1 MKTRTIAAT
10 LAVASLLTAC
20 TTSSSGSPS
29 SSGFPPSQ
37 ESATP
42 MGSTGSA
49 TTSPAGDGTSVYALD
64 DRLQAELAIE
74 GEPDMLTT
82 GYGAIWVGIPDQG
95 EAELAGVGRI
105 DPATNELAAT
115 VQVGR
120 KICGGLAARFGS
132 IWTASCAE
140 QKLYRISPETN
151 EVEATI
157 DVPVFPSVLG
167 APPLGGFATGAGAV
181 WMVTSEGGGSDFDVL
196 VRVDPR
202 TNEITDEI
210 PLGHQGG
217 SVGVGGDAA
226 WVTAPEDGM
235 LLRVDP
241 KERAVIVEIPG
252 FAQPVRVVA
261 GEGGVWVL
269 SGTWPDH
276 VEGADGAVTKVD
288 PTTNEIVATIP
299 IDEQAGQAGDLQFG
313 EGSVWVRTQ
322 YTLLAEIDPATNA
335 IVSRYED
342 QKAMGS
348 IATGFGSVWL
358 SDAVYARVWRVPLD

>member
-1 MKTRTIAAT
+1 MNTRTIAAV
-10 LAVASLLTAC
+10 LAVTSVLVAC
-20 TTSSSGSPS
+20 TASSSESPTSGSPPS
-29 SSGFPPSQ
+29 SQ
-37 ESATP
+37 DTATTS
-42 MGSTGSA
+42 GSTGSSS
-49 TTSPAGDGTSVYALD
+49 TSPAADGSTVYALD

-74 GEPDMLTT
+74 GEPDLLAS
-82 GYGAIWVGIPDQG
+82 GYGAIWVMIPDQG
-95 EAELAGVGRI
+95 EAQLSSVGRI
-105 DPATNELAAT
+105 DPATKEVVAT
-115 VQVGR
+115 VQVGY
-120 KICGGLAARFGS
+120 KVCGGLAARFGS

-140 QKLYRISPETN
+140 QQLYRISAKTN

-167 APPLGGFATGAGAV
+167 ATPAGGLTAGAGAV
-181 WMVTSEGGGSDFDVL
+181 WIVTSKGDGSDFDVL
-196 VRVDPR
+196 ARIDPR

-210 PLGHQGG
+210 PLGHQGNSPAVG
-217 SVGVGGDAA
+217 SGAV

-241 KERAVIVEIPG
+241 KERAVVAEIPG

-276 VEGADGAVTKVD
+276 VEGADGTLTRVD

-299 IDEQAGQAGDLQFG
+299 IDEQGGQVGDLLVG
-313 EGSVWVRTQ
+313 DGSIWVRTQ
-322 YTLLAEIDPATNA
+322 YTLLAEVDPATNT
-335 IVSRYED
+335 IVSRYQD
-342 QKAMGS
+342 QKGMGG

-358 SDAVYARVWRVPLD
+358 SDVVYARVWRVPLD